1 MPKANQNPNTTRNTS
16 SRCVMA
22 RITRNGEKHQKNFT
36 LRQYGTWKAAQAAAD
51 KWVAETKRALPPP
64 APRKDRMT
72 RRNSSGI
79 VGVWAFLDDTKKNT
93 YCRWYARWPGCPNRG
108 GVSFSADRMGDD
120 DAFAC
125 AYLARKYE
133 TVDREWI
140 LRKLESF
147 KRTKQYKEILKLKS
161 VDFV

>member
-1 MPKANQNPNTTRNTS
+1 
-16 SRCVMA
+16 
-22 RITRNGEKHQKNFT
+22 
-36 LRQYGTWKAAQAAAD
+36 
-51 KWVAETKRALPPP
+51 
-64 APRKDRMT
+64 
-72 RRNSSGI
+72 
-79 VGVWAFLDDTKKNT
+79 
-93 YCRWYARWPGCPNRG
+93 
-108 GVSFSADRMGDD
+108 MGDD

>member
-79 VGVWAFLDDTKKNT
+79 VSGRHEKK
-93 YCRWYARWPGCPNRG
+93 YVLSLVRP
-108 GVSFSADRMGDD
+108 
-120 DAFAC
+120 
-125 AYLARKYE
+125 LARLPQPG
-133 TVDREWI
+133 R
-140 LRKLESF
+140 SQF
-147 KRTKQYKEILKLKS
+147 FS
-161 VDFV
+161 